1 MGRELFPGSIYPC
14 TGDRASLLLSSDGTS
29 LNVMIVIPP
38 PHSPHKSVG
47 VTVTAVPAAAVGGF
61 YTPISLSP
69 EPQVPHLPQRDTDG
83 PFYLVSL

>member
-1 MGRELFPGSIYPC
+1 
-14 TGDRASLLLSSDGTS
+14 
-29 LNVMIVIPP
+29 MIVIPP
-38 PHSPHKSVG
+38 SHGPPKSVG
-47 VTVTAVPAAAVGGF
+47 EAVIAVPAALGGF